1 MRRTRTTVGVVAA
14 AMALTVGVT
23 GCGGSQAGHH
33 RGAGPFAWLRPAPP
47 PTTWKVA
54 RIPRGSTLA
63 YPPGWKPIKTDQG
76 TATVALLGG
85 GERIDGYLNATPKQ
99 GSETLANWSRF
110 RVDHNRRE
118 GSRHVRLVAS
128 ANDLRFRSGRG
139 SCVIDSTRPPKPPT
153 ARSPASSPARTR
165 AQWWSL
171 RPRPSCGRTRPPH
184 CNGPFR
190 ASCLE
195 RGAALGLGRR
205 TPQVNREGRP

>member
-23 GCGGSQAGHH
+23 GCGGSQAGHR

-47 PTTWKVA
+47 PTAWKVA

-110 RVDHNRRE
+110 RVDHNRGE

-139 SCVIDSTRPPKPPT
+139 SCVIDSYTTSKAAYREIACLVAGPNSS
-153 ARSPASSPARTR
+153 AVVVAAAPAELWQDQAATLQRAVSSFVP
-165 AQWWSL
+165 
-171 RPRPSCGRTRPPH
+171 
-184 CNGPFR
+184 
-190 ASCLE
+190 
-195 RGAALGLGRR
+195 
-205 TPQVNREGRP
+205 